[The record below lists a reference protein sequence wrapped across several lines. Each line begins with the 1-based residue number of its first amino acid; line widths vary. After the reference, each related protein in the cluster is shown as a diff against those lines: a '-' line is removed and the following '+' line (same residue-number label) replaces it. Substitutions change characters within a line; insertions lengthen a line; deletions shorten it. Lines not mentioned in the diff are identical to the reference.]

1 MKETR
6 ETEIMKKVLLKMQI
20 KLLWEISFNWGFKGK
35 KKWKRMHFIPNSL
48 YHLMN
53 IYFLLFRK
61 ITVLSLRYLR
71 YY

>member
-35 KKWKRMHFIPNSL
+35 KEMKAYTFYSQ
-48 YHLMN
+48 
-53 IYFLLFRK
+53 
-61 ITVLSLRYLR
+61 
-71 YY
+71 